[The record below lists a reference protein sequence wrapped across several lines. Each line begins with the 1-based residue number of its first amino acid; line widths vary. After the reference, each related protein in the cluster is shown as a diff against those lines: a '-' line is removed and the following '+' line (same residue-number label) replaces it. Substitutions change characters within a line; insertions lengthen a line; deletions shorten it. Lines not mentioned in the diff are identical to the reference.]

1 MIAALLAGGQSR
13 RMGADK
19 AFLDAGGAPMIERVI
34 TAIKPEVRDL
44 VIVAN
49 DLERFEKYGLSVYQ
63 DVIKGMGPLSGL
75 YTAFEK
81 TGADEVFLIA
91 CDLPLLSGKIVRLIL
106 SGAGA
111 RAGGEAVIPV
121 VGGVEQGLL
130 AIYRRP
136 AIEKFRSRIEA
147 ASIQFDEFRNG
158 LEREYIG
165 ESQLR
170 EVEPDLRSFTNVNT
184 PEDLAEI
191 SRWLSRRDRPGLT

>member
-13 RMGADK
+13 RMGANK
-19 AFLDAGGAPMIERVI
+19 AFMDAGGAPMIERVI
-34 TAIKPEVRDL
+34 AAIRPEVL
-44 VIVAN
+44 EMAIVAN
-49 DLERFEKYGLSVYQ
+49 GPERFEKYGFPVHQ

-75 YTAFEK
+75 YTAFER

-106 SGAGA
+106 SRAAGSA
-111 RAGGEAVIPV
+111 SDAVIPV

-165 ESQLR
+165 EGELR
-170 EVEPDLRSFTNVNT
+170 EAEPDLRSFTNVNT
-184 PEDLAEI
+184 PEDLAEV
-191 SRWLSRRDRPGLT
+191 SRLLSRGDQPGLT

>member
-106 SGAGA
+106 SRAAGTA
-111 RAGGEAVIPV
+111 ADAVIPV

-165 ESQLR
+165 EGELR

-184 PEDLAEI
+184 PEDLAEV
-191 SRWLSRRDRPGLT
+191 SRLLSRRGQPGLT